1 MKWLK
6 FAISALIAISVV
18 PLVVL
23 NYLNVSKSLESKE
36 IIFPKEV
43 TGPSN
48 IGDYYLYTFPT
59 PSTEND
65 IYEFIVNNDIEGY
78 NINLSLLF
86 DTEVINI
93 TIIEYYFQP
102 AESILFIDNNSLE
115 YQFTA
120 NSVRISNTY
129 DSTYSINADNLLS
142 INVIFSKPS
151 NVKHNKIISTIITL
165 APIIFVGGVVLYIYK
180 PFKKE

>member
-1 MKWLK
+1 MKWFK
-6 FAISALIAISVV
+6 FAIGAILAISVV

-23 NYLNVSKSLESKE
+23 SYLNISKSLKLNEV
-36 IIFPKEV
+36 IFIKEV
-43 TGPSN
+43 MEPSD

-59 PSTEND
+59 PSSVND

-78 NINLSLLF
+78 NINLSFSF

-93 TIIEYYFQP
+93 TIKEYYFVTGNV
-102 AESILFIDNNSLE
+102 ILFIDNNSLE
-115 YQFTA
+115 YQFTSS
-120 NSVRISNTY
+120 SVKISNTY
-129 DSTYSINADNLLS
+129 DSTYSINADNLS
-142 INVIFSKPS
+142 YIDVIFTKPS
-151 NVKHNKIISTIITL
+151 STKYGNIISMILSL